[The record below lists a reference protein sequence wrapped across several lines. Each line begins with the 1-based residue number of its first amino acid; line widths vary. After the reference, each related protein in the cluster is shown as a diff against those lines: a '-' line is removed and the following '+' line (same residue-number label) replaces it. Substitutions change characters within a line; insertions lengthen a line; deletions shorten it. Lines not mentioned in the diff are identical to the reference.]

1 MTTWLIDTAL
11 FKVIAST
18 KPMSVRDWLEGNDAS
33 VFLSS
38 ASLVEIAAAIAK
50 APAAQTQRREA
61 MWVWLDG
68 LASRYADRI
77 HPVDPQIAIRAGEI
91 MPNLQFGHIRHR
103 FHDAVLL
110 ATAQIHGH
118 GLLTRRDSIFGPWT
132 KVPIATH

>member
-11 FKVIAST
+11 LKVVAST
-18 KPMSVRDWLEGNDAS
+18 KAMSARNWLVANDAS
-33 VFLSS
+33 VFLSA

-50 APAAQTQRREA
+50 APVAQNQRREA
-61 MWVWLDG
+61 MRTWLDG

-77 HPVDPQIAIRAGEI
+77 HPIDPQIAMRAGEI
-91 MPNLQFGHIRHR
+91 MPNLQVGHIRYR

-110 ATAQIHGH
+110 ATAQTHGH

-132 KVPIATH
+132 KVPIAMP